1 MLQYGSV
8 SLTEQCCPFTLKTQM
23 LKTTLIT
30 GSIILAGLYIGF
42 GDRFT
47 FLPTEM
53 RTTSV
58 ETRTSLTK
66 FGTGLI
72 PNWVSKT
79 KEKPDS
85 FERTEQQLQQEQ
97 QAK

>member
-1 MLQYGSV
+1 
-8 SLTEQCCPFTLKTQM
+8 M

-30 GSIILAGLYIGF
+30 GSIILASLYIGF

-47 FLPTEM
+47 FLPKEM
-53 RTTSV
+53 QTTSTQ
-58 ETRTSLTK
+58 TRTSLTN

-72 PNWVSKT
+72 PKWVSNT

-97 QAK
+97 KGE

>member
-1 MLQYGSV
+1 
-8 SLTEQCCPFTLKTQM
+8 M

-30 GSIILAGLYIGF
+30 GSILLAFLYIGF
-42 GDRFT
+42 GDKLT
-47 FLPTEM
+47 FLPKEM
-53 RTTSV
+53 QTTSA

-72 PNWVSKT
+72 PKWVSKT

-97 QAK
+97 KRE

>member
-1 MLQYGSV
+1 
-8 SLTEQCCPFTLKTQM
+8 M

-30 GSIILAGLYIGF
+30 GSILLGFLYIGF
-42 GDRFT
+42 GDQLT
-47 FLPTEM
+47 FLPKEM
-53 RTTSV
+53 RTTST

-72 PNWVSKT
+72 PKWVSNT

-85 FERTEQQLQQEQ
+85 FERTEEQLQQEQ
-97 QAK
+97 KGE